1 MPENPGIGRRL
12 KLFDREQNRFEAELD
27 DPEDLESDFMNT
39 HTSYKAA
46 QKELAG
52 HQEKLG
58 HWIVRNKYFK
68 SHSVNLLTF
77 SEKEQIRHL
86 HGQDREEWTVE
97 KLAASFPATEETI
110 SKIIRAKWTA
120 RTPQRIEEH
129 DRKVQENWEALKA
142 GSLPGLTE
150 DLRKHLL
157 KFADRVIEPPP
168 AQSIP
173 QERNLLALPR
183 GEFSEIITSCK
194 TFPQQIPALKSGH
207 RDREDVPQ
215 TPKYG
220 SNTMITDAVTDH
232 RPMTI
237 ELFRHSSGHL
247 EATPTSQ
254 SKEPSVAG
262 PDYSSAL
269 GTRTTKVEMMP
280 VPTQFNAYK
289 KAFEIHDKITIPRK
303 LRRNGATYKVDDSY
317 FDDDGEFLYR
327 VPGMTK

>member
-39 HTSYKAA
+39 NTSYKAA

-52 HQEKLG
+52 HREKLG
-58 HWIVRNKYFK
+58 HWIVKNKYFK

-86 HGQDREEWTVE
+86 HGQDGEEWTVE

-120 RTPQRIEEH
+120 RKPQRIEEH
-129 DRKVQENWEALKA
+129 DVKVQENWEALRT

-168 AQSIP
+168 PLPPHDKSI
-173 QERNLLALPR
+173 LSLPR
-183 GEFSEIITSCK
+183 GEFSEIITNCK
-194 TFPQQIPALKSGH
+194 KFPQPQTPALTSGH
-207 RDREDVPQ
+207 TAREDLP

-220 SNTMITDAVTDH
+220 SNTMITDPVVDH

-237 ELFRHSSGHL
+237 ELFRHSSGIL
-247 EATPTSQ
+247 EATSASQ

-262 PDYSSAL
+262 HDYSAL
-269 GTRTTKVEMMP
+269 GSRTAKVEMMP
-280 VPTQFNAYK
+280 VPTQFNAK
-289 KAFEIHDKITIPRK
+289 KKTFEMQDRITIPRK